1 MGYDSLMTRTVVARL
16 GLLCTALIVAGIAA
30 ELILR
35 VSHLPGITYH
45 TFRYDD
51 VTGQRFYPNT
61 TLIYRSGRGEEVRRR
76 VNRWG
81 YLDRNHDTVKP
92 AGVTRIGF
100 FGDSF
105 TEARQVPLD
114 STFFR
119 RIERADNAASGGEQT
134 ECIAI
139 GISGYGTLQSYLECR
154 RWMTPLSLDEVVYVF
169 CENDPANLVPALNM
183 SDTCPY
189 PVRAGDSFTVDR
201 SFATKYANKR
211 RWPHRTW
218 QYLKSHT
225 LLFSTL
231 ETRLHLLRSRG
242 VRVHVAT
249 EDRLM
254 NAKPDH
260 HEKPSYSSPPSALPD
275 SLRSLCADLCGRVLL
290 QWKHDVESA
299 GKRFVILYIPRG
311 SEVAKA
317 PGERDSWEK
326 WLADFCRSNS
336 IEMIDPSDQFFRCA
350 THGEELFYD
359 HLTSRGHAVLA
370 AAFIATQQSD
380 PAKP

>member
-1 MGYDSLMTRTVVARL
+1 
-16 GLLCTALIVAGIAA
+16 
-30 ELILR
+30 
-35 VSHLPGITYH
+35 
-45 TFRYDD
+45 
-51 VTGQRFYPNT
+51 
-61 TLIYRSGRGEEVRRR
+61 VRRK
-76 VNRWG
+76 VNGWG
-81 YLDRNHDTVKP
+81 YLDRNHGTAKP
-92 AGVTRIGF
+92 AGTRRIGF

-119 RIERADNAASGGEQT
+119 RIERATNAT

-139 GISGYGTLQSYLECR
+139 GIMGYGTLQSYLECR
-154 RWMTPLSLDEVVYVF
+154 RWMPRLALDEVVYVF

-189 PVRAGDSFTVDR
+189 PVLVGDSIVVDR

-211 RWPHRTW
+211 HWTHRTW

-231 ETRLHLLRSRG
+231 ETRWHLLRSRG

-254 NAKPDH
+254 NTKTDQ
-260 HEKPSYSSPPSALPD
+260 HEKPSYNSPPSALPD
-275 SLRSLCADLCGRVLL
+275 SVRSLCENLCAHVILP
-290 QWKHDVESA
+290 WKKDVESA
-299 GKRFVILYIPRG
+299 GKRFVILYIPRP
-311 SEVAKA
+311 SEVARPA
-317 PGERDSWEK
+317 DQRDSWEK
-326 WLADFCRSNS
+326 WLAAFCRSND
-336 IEMIDPSDQFFRCA
+336 IEMIDPSERFFRDA

-359 HLTSRGHAVLA
+359 HLTSRGHDVLA
-370 AAFIATQQSD
+370 AAFLDAQQSGA
-380 PAKP
+380 AKK